1 MVKPAA
7 DEETKIVSSSV
18 SASEA
23 VTNVNSALAGV
34 LVVVNGAAAL
44 AVMVR
49 VAETG
54 VKSPLSA
61 EPPSAVPSAC
71 RFMDT
76 VVFSVMGS
84 APAGREATA
93 VIVVVEPSPTRDG
106 DTDTTSGGKTGVGDG
121 DALGS
126 VMDTVAET
134 PW

>member
-7 DEETKIVSSSV
+7 EEDTKIVSSSV

-23 VTNVNSALAGV
+23 VTKVNSALAGV
-34 LVVVNGAAAL
+34 PSAVKG

-71 RFMDT
+71 KAMDT
-76 VVFSVMGS
+76 VVFWVMGS
-84 APAGREATA
+84 APAGREAMA
-93 VIVVVEPSPTRDG
+93 VIVVVEPSATREG
-106 DTDTTSGGKTGVGDG
+106 DTVTVSGLGIGSGEGT
-121 DALGS
+121 APGS
-126 VMDTVAET
+126 VMATVVET
-134 PW
+134 PR

>member
-23 VTNVNSALAGV
+23 VTKVKSAVAGV
-34 LVVVNGAAAL
+34 LDAVNGAASV
-44 AVMVR
+44 AVMVT

-84 APAGREATA
+84 APAGREAVA
-93 VIVVVEPSPTRDG
+93 VIVVVEPSATRSG
-106 DTDTTSGGKTGVGDG
+106 DTDTTSGGKTGFGDTV
-121 DALGS
+121 APGS

-134 PW
+134 P

>member
-7 DEETKIVSSSV
+7 EDDAKIVSSSV

-23 VTNVNSALAGV
+23 ATKVNSPVTGV
-34 LVVVNGAAAL
+34 LDAVNGAAWV

-49 VAETG
+49 VVETG

-71 RFMDT
+71 KFIAT

-84 APAGREATA
+84 APAGREAVA
-93 VIVVVEPSPTRDG
+93 VIVVVEPSATRSG
-106 DTDTTSGGKTGVGDG
+106 DTDTTSGGKTGFGDTV
-121 DALGS
+121 APGS
-126 VMDTVAET
+126 VMDTLAET
-134 PW
+134 P